1 MTAKIGY
8 ICSLV
13 VQGARKAYNEGKTR
27 PIAFRRQ
34 QLEQYKKMLNDHKDE
49 FAKALV
55 SDLNKPRLE
64 AVTFE
69 FDFALKDVDFL
80 LANLDR
86 LSKTEEVQSVIPGDK
101 SLLVREPYG
110 VVLVMGAWNY
120 PLQLSLIPAAG
131 AIAAGNTV
139 IIKPS
144 EVSPATANAIAKYLP
159 QYLDKDCFRV
169 VLGGIP
175 ETTELLKER
184 FDYVFYTGSTTV
196 GRIVREAA
204 NKFLTPTTLEL
215 GGKSP
220 CYVDATADLDIA
232 VRRILWGKMFNLGQ
246 TCIAPDYILCPRGV
260 QDAFISKAK
269 EVLKEWYG
277 KDIKKSPDLCRIVAE
292 RHVDRLAN
300 YMKDGKVVIGG
311 QYDKASKW
319 VEPTVLVDVKED
331 SGVMR
336 DEVFGPILPILNVN
350 SADEAITFINKREK
364 PLALYIFSQTKTDV
378 DKFLERVS
386 SGGVT
391 VNDTLHHAANPNLP
405 FGGVGYSGM
414 GAYHGDQTFYTFTH
428 VKPVLLREYD
438 ATQEKMLSVRYPPYT
453 EEKLR
458 ILTA

>member
-1 MTAKIGY
+1 MAPSYKE
-8 ICSLV
+8 V
-13 VQGARKAYNEGKTR
+13 VEGARKAYAEGKTR

-34 QLEQYKKMLNDHKDE
+34 QLQQYKKMLTDHKDE
-49 FAKALV
+49 FLKALV
-55 SDLNKPRLE
+55 SDLNKPQLE
-64 AVTFE
+64 AVIFE
-69 FDFALKDVDFL
+69 VDFALKDVDFL
-80 LANLDR
+80 LENLDR
-86 LSKTEEVQSVIPGDK
+86 LVKTEEVQSVVPGDK

-131 AIAAGNTV
+131 AIAAGNSV

-169 VLGGIP
+169 VLGGVP

-204 NKFLTPTTLEL
+204 NKYLTPTTLEL
-215 GGKSP
+215 GGKCP
-220 CYVDATADLDIA
+220 CYVDGTADLDIA

-246 TCIAPDYILCPRGV
+246 TCIAPDYILCPRGI
-260 QDAFISKAK
+260 QDAFVNKAK

-277 KDIKKSPDLCRIVAE
+277 EDMKKSPYLCRIVAE
-292 RHVDRLAN
+292 RHVDRLVS
-300 YMKDGKVVIGG
+300 YLKDGKVVIGG
-311 QYDKASKW
+311 RYDKASKW
-319 VEPTVLVDVKED
+319 VEPTVLVDVKEN
-331 SGVMR
+331 SGVMK

-350 SADEAITFINKREK
+350 TPDEAITFINKGEK
-364 PLALYIFSQTKTDV
+364 PLAMYVFSKNKADV

-386 SGGVT
+386 TGGVT
-391 VNDTLHHAANPNLP
+391 VNDTLHHSANPNLP

-414 GAYHGDQTFYTFTH
+414 GAYHGDQTFYTFVH
-428 VKPVLLREYD
+428 IKPVLVREYD
-438 ATQEKMLSVRYPPYT
+438 ATQEKILSARYPPYT
-453 EEKLR
+453 AEKLK
-458 ILTA
+458 ILTS